1 MVNIKKDEIQ
11 FLSNLVPKLESAGLK
26 EESKELF
33 TIVERLKQKQIE
45 ANERTAKAVAER
57 RKTDPTYG
65 RSQKE
70 IERAF
75 KKLVDDVFLIN
86 K

>member
-11 FLSNLVPKLESAGLK
+11 FLSNLVSKLESAGLT

-33 TIVERLKQKQIE
+33 NIVERLKQKQLE

-75 KKLVDDVFLIN
+75 KKLVDDVLFN
-86 K
+86 

>member
-11 FLSNLVPKLESAGLK
+11 FLSNLVPKLESAGLEK
-26 EESKELF
+26 ESKELSV
-33 TIVERLKQKQIE
+33 IVERLKQKQIE
-45 ANERTAKAVAER
+45 ANERTAKAVAEK

-65 RSQKE
+65 RIQKE

-75 KKLVDDVFLIN
+75 KKLVEDVLLTN